1 MNGYDNLPYDR
12 LPGSDGCTVMWIR
25 SGYSEFLLK
34 AGVDRPE
41 TLALRNRS
49 RQLGRGTVVF
59 FPLEGRSGERAVMKR
74 YRRGGFAGM
83 FLPDRF
89 VGLAPFLREL
99 RTVEEAIGAGIPVP
113 LPLGLVRQGR
123 WGFHRVY
130 GISRSIDSARNLLE
144 LMDDPMPASRRRRL
158 ARTIAR
164 TIRMA
169 QDGGL
174 DHRDLNLGNVL
185 ASPAG
190 NGFQVHLVD
199 LAGSRMRR
207 PLPMRRRIRVLKRFR
222 RSWEKQLFLR
232 GRRSG
237 IEVNRFLVEYASGN
251 RELLRVLGARVRWD
265 RLLLAVH
272 RAGWRLM
279 RQ

>member
-1 MNGYDNLPYDR
+1 MTGYDKLPYDR
-12 LPGSDGCTVMWIR
+12 LTGSDGCTVMWIR
-25 SGYSEFLLK
+25 NGYAEFLLA

-41 TLALRNRS
+41 TLALRYRS

-83 FLPDRF
+83 LLPDRF
-89 VGLAPFLREL
+89 VGLAPFFREL

-123 WGFHRVY
+123 YGFHRVY
-130 GISRSIDSARNLLE
+130 GISKSIESARNLLE
-144 LMDDPMPASRRRRL
+144 LMDDPMPASRRRL
-158 ARTIAR
+158 AGTIAR

-174 DHRDLNLGNVL
+174 DHRDLNLGNLL
-185 ASPAG
+185 ASPVG

-207 PLPMRRRIRVLKRFR
+207 PLPMRERIRVLKRFR

-232 GRRSG
+232 GRRPG
-237 IEVNRFLVEYASGN
+237 IEVNRFLADYASGN
-251 RELLRVLGARVRWD
+251 RELLRVLRARGRWD

-272 RAGWRLM
+272 RAGWRL
-279 RQ
+279 RRR